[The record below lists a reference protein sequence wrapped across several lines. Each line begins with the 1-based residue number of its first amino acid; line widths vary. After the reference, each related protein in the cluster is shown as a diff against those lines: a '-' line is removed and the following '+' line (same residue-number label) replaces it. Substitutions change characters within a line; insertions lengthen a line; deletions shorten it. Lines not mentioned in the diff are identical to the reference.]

1 MFLLLERSSAAGS
14 PAREPIF
21 PSIDHLSEDSVQERQ
36 VKQQLDLSAETNSL
50 FMGHRTALIS
60 YSARILGSRDAAEDI
75 VQEAYLRFGLGNSPA
90 QTARQGLAYLY
101 RIVRNLSLDTVKR
114 RRIEQR
120 AQNEDPP
127 FWIVPRTNETPEQT
141 TMFCDEVRIA
151 QEVLASLP
159 QDIKIAVEMH
169 RHGGCTLEAVAE
181 HLGISVATAHRHV
194 RTAMVKIA
202 IALDRKNA

>member
-1 MFLLLERSSAAGS
+1 MGACATLQ
-14 PAREPIF
+14 
-21 PSIDHLSEDSVQERQ
+21 SIDHLSEDSVQERQ
-36 VKQQLDLSAETNSL
+36 TRQKPDLPLEADPL
-50 FMGHRTALIS
+50 FMGHRPALIS
-60 YSARILGSRDAAEDI
+60 YSARILGSRDTAEDI
-75 VQEAYLRFGLGNSPA
+75 VQEAYLRFGLGALPT

-120 AQNEDPP
+120 AQNDDPP
-127 FWIVPRTNETPEQT
+127 FWIVPQASETPEQT

-151 QEVLASLP
+151 QQVLASLP
-159 QDIKIAVEMH
+159 QDVQIAVEMH
-169 RHGGCTLEAVAE
+169 RHGGCTLETVAE

-194 RTAMVKIA
+194 KTALVKIA